1 MPQKI
6 DTKSYQ
12 KGAQTILRYLKM
24 HRREVFILA
33 LLSLASAIG
42 NAVVPYLLGRLFDA
56 VLGTGTP
63 FTFAG
68 YAISPFAAILGAW
81 LFAMLVSDTA
91 ERFKNVRREMLS
103 ASLEA
108 DYIATGFARLLR
120 FPLGFHKQRKI
131 GEIVERIRRGS
142 GWLESIINRILIDL
156 APQFFSIA
164 LALVIVFMMKA
175 VLAALLLG
183 AVILYAVILVRVA
196 PRLSVFSRKM
206 QAAYSRAYGDAHD
219 TVTNVSAVKQATA
232 EEYER
237 RKLIRNFRGR
247 AARFWVE
254 YIRVG
259 TNLNFVQRII
269 VTLTQLVLFSVSI
282 YFIRSGKMTVG
293 ELIAFNGYAAML
305 FGPFVV
311 LGRNWDVIQNGMI
324 AIERSE
330 KILSLPEERY
340 VPDGAVVIPGIRGDV
355 EFRRV
360 AFRYGKKQNVVLD
373 DVSFRVKAGQSV
385 ALVGESGVGKTTLI
399 DLISLY
405 HRATS
410 GRILVDGHDITSL
423 DLRVLRGNIAV
434 VPQEILLFNDTAK
447 NNIRYGRF
455 GATDAE
461 VADAARKAHA
471 DEFIERFPAGY
482 NQMVGERGIK
492 LSTGQKQR
500 IAIARAILRNP
511 RILILDEPTS
521 ALDAKTEQY
530 IAESLHEL
538 MRGRTTFIIAHR
550 LSTVRNA
557 DRILVLQNG
566 MIAEEGSHAELMKK
580 PSGVYRKLY
589 ELQIG
594 LA

>member
-1 MPQKI
+1 MPQTLN
-6 DTKSYQ
+6 TKSYQ

-24 HRREVFILA
+24 HRREVLILA
-33 LLSLASAIG
+33 LLSLVSAVG

-56 VLGTGTP
+56 VLGAGAP
-63 FTFAG
+63 FMFAG
-68 YAISPFAAILGAW
+68 YALSPFVAILGAW
-81 LFAMLVSDTA
+81 LFAMLVSDIA

-108 DYIATGFARLLR
+108 DYTAFGFAKLLR
-120 FPLGFHKQRKI
+120 FPLGFHKQRKM

-142 GWLESIINRILIDL
+142 GWLEVIINRILIDL

-164 LALVIVFMMKA
+164 LALVIVFMMNA
-175 VLAALLLG
+175 TLAALLLG

-206 QAAYSRAYGDAHD
+206 QSAYSRAYGDAHD
-219 TVTNVSAVKQATA
+219 TVANVSAVKQAGA

-259 TNLNFVQRII
+259 TNLNFIQRII
-269 VTLTQLVLFSVSI
+269 VTLTQLVLFAVSI
-282 YFIRSGKMTVG
+282 YFIRHGSMTVG

-305 FGPFVV
+305 FGPFVI
-311 LGRNWDVIQNGMI
+311 LGRNWDLIQNGLI

-330 KILSLPEERY
+330 KILSHAEEPY
-340 VPDGAVVIPGIRGDV
+340 NPDGAVIIPDMRGEV
-355 EFRRV
+355 EFERV
-360 AFRYGKKQNVVLD
+360 GFRYGKKQNTVLD
-373 DVSFRVKAGQSV
+373 AVSFRVEAGQSV
-385 ALVGESGVGKTTLI
+385 ALVGESGVGKTTLV

-405 HRATS
+405 HRPTS
-410 GRILVDGHDITSL
+410 GRILVDGHDITMI
-423 DLRVLRGNIAV
+423 DLRLLRGAIAV
-434 VPQEILLFNDTAK
+434 VPQEILLFNDTVK

-455 GATDAE
+455 GATDKD

-482 NQMVGERGIK
+482 NQVVGERGIK

-500 IAIARAILRNP
+500 IAISRAILRNP

-530 IAESLHEL
+530 IAESLREL

-557 DRILVLQNG
+557 DRILVLQQG
-566 MIAEEGSHAELMKK
+566 RIVEEGSHAELMKK
-580 PSGVYRKLY
+580 REGAYRKLY
-589 ELQIG
+589 ELQVG
-594 LA
+594 FV